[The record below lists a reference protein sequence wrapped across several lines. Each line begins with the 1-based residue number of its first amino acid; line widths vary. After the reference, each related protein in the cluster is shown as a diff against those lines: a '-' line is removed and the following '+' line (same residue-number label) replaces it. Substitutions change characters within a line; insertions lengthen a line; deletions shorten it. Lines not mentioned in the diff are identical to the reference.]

1 MSERQ
6 TNDPREENLMSSK
19 RYFLTPA
26 NMAMLERVLADA
38 GFRKMEGSSIMDRYA
53 ASFLTRIFLDG
64 MTSHID
70 LTAALKRYA
79 NRRDSW
85 NSAEP
90 INQYALRSWENE
102 GGAAEKHPARA

>member
-1 MSERQ
+1 
-6 TNDPREENLMSSK
+6 MSSK

-38 GFRKMEGSSIMDRYA
+38 GFRKMEGSSVMDRYA
-53 ASFLTRIFLDG
+53 ASFLTRMFLDG
-64 MTSHID
+64 VTSHID
-70 LTAALKRYA
+70 LTAALERYL

-90 INQYALRSWENE
+90 ANQYALRRWENE
-102 GGAAEKHPARA
+102 GGAAGKHPARA